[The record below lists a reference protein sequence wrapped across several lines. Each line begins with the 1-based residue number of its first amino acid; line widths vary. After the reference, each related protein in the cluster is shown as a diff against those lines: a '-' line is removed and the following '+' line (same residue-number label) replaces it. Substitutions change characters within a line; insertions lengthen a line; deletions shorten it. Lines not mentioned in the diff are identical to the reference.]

1 MINTIQGIITE
12 ISEQSVVI
20 DIGPL
25 SLSVFVPST
34 INFSVGKAA
43 SLATYLHWTQEQGP
57 SLFGFS
63 DKTEKAAFLLLT
75 SCPGVGPKLSLAAI
89 GHLGAPGFLEAISS
103 GNDHA
108 LAKVSGIGPKK
119 AEQIIV
125 QLKHKVTQFLAANPV
140 EMSGSLHIFQDVACA
155 LESLNYSRQ
164 EINHAL
170 NYLGKQQSESSLP
183 FDQLFRQALSFLA
196 KR

>member
-1 MINTIQGIITE
+1 MINTIQGKITE
-12 ISEQSVVI
+12 IHNQAIVI

-25 SLSVFVPST
+25 CLSVFVPST
-34 INFSVGKAA
+34 ISFAVGKQV
-43 SLATYLHWTQEQGP
+43 SLATYLHWNQEQGP

-63 DKTEKAAFLLLT
+63 DETEKAAFLLLT
-75 SCPGVGPKLSLAAI
+75 SCPGVGPKLALAAI
-89 GHLGAPGFLEAISS
+89 GHLGAPGFLEVISS
-103 GNDHA
+103 GNDRA

-125 QLKHKVTQFLAANPV
+125 QLKHKVTQFLAAHPI
-140 EMSGSLHIFQDVACA
+140 EGAGSLHAWQDVTQA

-164 EINHAL
+164 EINRAL
-170 NYLGKQQSESSLP
+170 HYLTKQQSEGNLP